1 MSKNQLLTW
10 AVVLLIIMNA
20 VTIGTILYHNYNE
33 NKATDNIVISTGPGV
48 NMLNGKFFRQTLG
61 FSEEQMEDFREINQG
76 FRPYVMGLTD
86 DVDSLKNEMFAELQK
101 ADPDTTRLNAMSKQI
116 GELHGR
122 LKYET
127 YHFYL
132 NIKKICTPAQGVELE
147 KNFQPLFKTENT
159 TTPNQQRR
167 RGWNRN

>member
-1 MSKNQLLTW
+1 MNKNQVLTL

-20 VTIGTILYHNYNE
+20 VTIGTILYHNYKE
-33 NKATDNIVISTGPGV
+33 NQVKDNIIISSGPAV

-61 FSEEQMEDFREINQG
+61 FNDVQMDSFRKINQG
-76 FRPYVMGLTD
+76 FRPYAMELTIE
-86 DVDSLKNEMFAELQK
+86 VDSLKNEMFTELQK
-101 ADPDTTRLNAMSKQI
+101 AVPDTTRLNAMSRQI

-132 NIKKICTPAQGVELE
+132 NIKKICLPAQSLELE
-147 KNFQPLFKTENT
+147 KKFQPLFKSENI
-159 TTPNQQRR
+159 TTPNQQQR

>member
-1 MSKNQLLTW
+1 MNKNQLLTW

-33 NKATDNIVISTGPGV
+33 NNATDNIVIKAGPGV
-48 NMLNGKFFRQTLG
+48 NTLNGKFFRQTLG
-61 FSEEQMEDFREINQG
+61 FNEGQMEGFREINQA
-76 FRPYVMGLTD
+76 FRPYVMYLTEEI
-86 DVDSLKNEMFAELQK
+86 DSLKNEMFTELQK
-101 ADPDTTRLNAMSKQI
+101 SLPDTVRLSAMSKQI

-132 NIKKICTPAQGVELE
+132 NIKKICTPAQSVELE
-147 KNFQPLFKTENT
+147 KNFQPLFKTENI
-159 TTPNQQRR
+159 TTPNLQQR